1 MALLGQIIRNCVQ
14 PKWTILGGGEE
25 AVRTEVKMRLRFHPD
40 GRLAAPPQVTNMQ
53 NSAYFV
59 AASDS
64 AVRAVQQC
72 EPFSL
77 PPAKYEYWKD
87 MILTFRPTDMF

>member
-1 MALLGQIIRNCVQ
+1 
-14 PKWTILGGGEE
+14 
-25 AVRTEVKMRLRFHPD
+25 
-40 GRLAAPPQVTNMQ
+40 MQ